1 MDFELS
7 EEQQMFRDVL
17 RRFVNDEI
25 KPVARQLEQ
34 SGEYPTEI
42 VAKMADLGLFGITVG
57 DEYGGLG
64 LDTVSMSLV
73 FEEISQGWMGIA
85 GILGS
90 HSLACRMIT
99 NHGTAEQKQLW
110 LPELATGERRTAI
123 ALTEPGAG
131 SDLQGISTRAWRDGD
146 EYVIRGTKTWITNA
160 RFANPLPVLVKTNP
174 TAEPRHRGMS
184 VLMVEA
190 GTDGFEVLRDL
201 GKLGYKGPESCEVV
215 LDDARVPA
223 ENLLGGIEGLG
234 FKQVV
239 SGLEV
244 GRINIAARGVG
255 IAQAALDA
263 SLEYA
268 QQRHA
273 FGRPIAKFQAIQLK
287 LADMATELSAARL
300 LTRWAANRIDLGKRA
315 DVEAGM
321 AKYFASELAIKAS
334 LEAMRI
340 HGSYGYSTEMEI
352 ERLYRD
358 APLMA
363 IGEGTNEI
371 QRTIIA
377 KGLLRRA
384 RSGSGT

>member
-1 MDFELS
+1 MDFELN
-7 EEQQMFRDVL
+7 EEQQMFQDVL
-17 RRFVNDEI
+17 RQFVQTEI
-25 KPVARQLEQ
+25 KPVAREMEQ
-34 SGEYPTEI
+34 SGQYPTEI
-42 VAKMADLGLFGITVG
+42 VAKMAELGLFGITVG
-57 DEYGGLG
+57 AEYGGLD

-73 FEEISQGWMGIA
+73 FEEISMGWMGIA

-90 HSLACRMIT
+90 HSLSCRMIT
-99 NHGTAEQKQLW
+99 NHGTDAQKRRW

-131 SDLQGISTRAWRDGD
+131 SDLQSISTRAWRDGD

-160 RFANPLPVLVKTNP
+160 RFANPLPVLVKTDP
-174 TAEPRHRGMS
+174 DAEPRHRGMS

-190 GTDGFEVLRDL
+190 GTPGLEVLRDL

-215 LDDARVPA
+215 LDDVRVPVD
-223 ENLLGGIEGLG
+223 NLLGGTEGVG
-234 FKQVV
+234 FKQVM

-255 IAQAALDA
+255 VAQAAFDA
-263 SLEYA
+263 ALAYSME
-268 QQRHA
+268 REA
-273 FGRPIAKFQAIQLK
+273 FGQPIGEFQAIQLK
-287 LADMATELSAARL
+287 LADMATEIEAARL
-300 LTRWAANRIDLGKRA
+300 LTRWAANRIDAGLRA

-321 AKYFASELAIKAS
+321 AKYFASEAAIKAS
-334 LEAMRI
+334 MESMRI
-340 HGSYGYSTEMEI
+340 HGSYGYSTELEI

-377 KGLLRRA
+377 KGLMRRA
-384 RSGSGT
+384 RGG

>member
-7 EEQQMFRDVL
+7 DEQQMFRDVL
-17 RRFVNDEI
+17 RQFVNTEI
-25 KPVARQLEQ
+25 KPVAREMEQ
-34 SGEYPTEI
+34 SGEYPSGI
-42 VAKMADLGLFGITVG
+42 VAKMAEMGLFGITVG
-57 DEYGGLG
+57 AEYGGLD

-73 FEEISQGWMGIA
+73 FEEISMGWMGIA

-90 HSLACRMIT
+90 HSLSCRMIML
-99 NHGTAEQKQLW
+99 HGTDEQKQRW
-110 LPELATGERRTAI
+110 LPELATGQRRTAI

-160 RFANPLPVLVKTNP
+160 RFANPLPVLVKTDP
-174 TAEPRHRGMS
+174 DAEPRHRGMS

-190 GTDGFEVLRDL
+190 GTPGLEVLRDL

-215 LDDARVPA
+215 LDDVRVPA
-223 ENLLGGIEGLG
+223 DDLLGGQEGLG
-234 FKQVV
+234 FKQVM

-255 IAQAALDA
+255 VAQAAFDA
-263 SLEYA
+263 ALEYS
-268 QQRHA
+268 QQREA
-273 FGRPIAKFQAIQLK
+273 FGQPIGEFQAIQLK
-287 LADMATELSAARL
+287 LADMATEIEAARL
-300 LTRWAANRIDLGKRA
+300 LTRWAGNRIDQGLRA

-321 AKYFASELAIKAS
+321 AKLFGSEVAIKAS
-334 LEAMRI
+334 LESMRI
-340 HGSYGYSTEMEI
+340 HGSYGYSTELEI

-384 RSGSGT
+384 RERA

>member
-7 EEQQMFRDVL
+7 EQQRMFRDVL
-17 RRFVNDEI
+17 RKFVDAEI
-25 KPVARQLEQ
+25 KPVARELEH

-42 VAKMADLGLFGITVG
+42 VAKMAELGLFGITVG
-57 DEYGGLG
+57 AEYGGLA

-73 FEEISQGWMGIA
+73 FEEISKGWMGIA

-90 HSLACRMIT
+90 HSLSCRMIGL
-99 NHGTAEQKQLW
+99 HGTDEQKQRW

-123 ALTEPGAG
+123 ALTEPVAG
-131 SDLQGISTRAWRDGD
+131 SDLQGITTRAWRDGD

-160 RFANPLPVLVKTNP
+160 RFADPLPVLVKTD
-174 TAEPRHRGMS
+174 TEADPRHTGMS
-184 VLMVEA
+184 VLMVDKDTP
-190 GTDGFEVLRDL
+190 GCEVLRDL

-223 ENLLGGIEGLG
+223 ANLLGGAEGLG
-234 FKQVV
+234 FKQVM

-255 IAQAALDA
+255 VAQAAFDA
-263 SLEYA
+263 ALAYA
-268 QQRHA
+268 NEREA
-273 FGRPIAKFQAIQLK
+273 FGRPIGEFQAIQLK
-287 LADMATELSAARL
+287 LADMATELEAARL
-300 LTRWAANRIDLGKRA
+300 LTRWAADRIDRGERA

-321 AKYFASELAIKAS
+321 AKYFASELAIRAA
-334 LEAMRI
+334 LESMRI
-340 HGSYGYSTEMEI
+340 HGSYGYSTELEI

-377 KGLLRRA
+377 RGLLRRA
-384 RSGSGT
+384 RTGA